1 MTRLACLSLTLSMLA
16 IAGCGGDDT
25 AERPVDGR
33 DIDGVNNQ
41 TLGVYQGRV
50 IDGYLRNARV
60 WLDLNED
67 FQYSPGPVT
76 VTLDSGIEVTVA
88 GGEPTAMT
96 GAGGRF
102 TLDTTELVRDPLEAP
117 DLDPRDYPLVAVAI
131 PGTTEE
137 ETRAGNVV
145 LSEGYTLSA
154 PPGVNNVTP
163 LTTLQHAYSAG
174 IFNLAGQGPGELAGL
189 LANINL
195 QGDYIRAGDER
206 AHAYARALARF
217 LGGQFPAEAAARLG
231 DGTVEVLDGSALKL
245 LRLSLVQNAAT
256 VIERVDEAAAGGD
269 YTNVAIA
276 ELALPEVS
284 LDLADPVLLRTQLVR
299 TFDQNGDGLPVG
311 RSSLLLESA
320 ELTFN
325 YDPAGAVRSIAANGC
340 MAPRLQDLARLANV
354 NGRIA
359 LLRAPASGETP
370 EFGGMQ
376 GLTGV
381 SLAQISRQFY
391 LDDQAVDER
400 LTLDWANGKAEFD
413 TRTSCDPGLAG
424 SSELGGSAERVYTWT
439 KENGRV
445 KSIKD
450 GTYTLEPVYDNASDA
465 FFGYTLRDGDGSIVE
480 QVNVTGAI
488 SDCSANI
495 DPEDAEASRVI
506 SAQQPYSFS
515 GYEPQPAGFPDLQLD
530 WDRRDDRRNLLRY
543 AFLDPEID
551 AGTSGLQWEFR
562 YLADDAFGE
571 PVQTGLVAFS
581 SLAEFT
587 GPRTC
592 GSEASTLASNDLY
605 GIIESDYSRLS
616 DYLAEQI
623 E

>member
-299 TFDQNGDGLPVG
+299 TFDPV
-311 RSSLLLESA
+311 SY
-320 ELTFN
+320 TH
-325 YDPAGAVRSIAANGC
+325 
-340 MAPRLQDLARLANV
+340 
-354 NGRIA
+354 
-359 LLRAPASGETP
+359 
-370 EFGGMQ
+370 
-376 GLTGV
+376 
-381 SLAQISRQFY
+381 
-391 LDDQAVDER
+391 
-400 LTLDWANGKAEFD
+400 LTLPTNRE
-413 TRTSCDPGLAG
+413 
-424 SSELGGSAERVYTWT
+424 V
-439 KENGRV
+439 
-445 KSIKD
+445 
-450 GTYTLEPVYDNASDA
+450 
-465 FFGYTLRDGDGSIVE
+465 
-480 QVNVTGAI
+480 
-488 SDCSANI
+488 
-495 DPEDAEASRVI
+495 
-506 SAQQPYSFS
+506 
-515 GYEPQPAGFPDLQLD
+515 
-530 WDRRDDRRNLLRY
+530 
-543 AFLDPEID
+543 
-551 AGTSGLQWEFR
+551 
-562 YLADDAFGE
+562 
-571 PVQTGLVAFS
+571 
-581 SLAEFT
+581 
-587 GPRTC
+587 
-592 GSEASTLASNDLY
+592 
-605 GIIESDYSRLS
+605 
-616 DYLAEQI
+616 
-623 E
+623 